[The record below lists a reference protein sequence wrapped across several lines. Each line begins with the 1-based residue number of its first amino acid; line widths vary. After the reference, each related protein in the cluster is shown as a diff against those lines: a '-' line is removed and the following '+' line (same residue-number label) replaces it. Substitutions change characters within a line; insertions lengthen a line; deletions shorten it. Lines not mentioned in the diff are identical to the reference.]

1 MVIFNSYVSLLE
13 GILMVSELG
22 CSLGFSHETWECN
35 LVTLVKNNNPI
46 QHEKQF
52 IFEQF

>member
-1 MVIFNSYVSLLE
+1 MEYPHWI
-13 GILMVSELG
+13 IWD
-22 CSLGFSHETWECN
+22 ETWECN